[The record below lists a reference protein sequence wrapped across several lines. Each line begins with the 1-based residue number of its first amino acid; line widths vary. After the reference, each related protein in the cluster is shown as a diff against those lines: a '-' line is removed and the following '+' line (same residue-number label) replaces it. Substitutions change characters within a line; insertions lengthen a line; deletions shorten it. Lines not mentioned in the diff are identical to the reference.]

1 VRRAGLLSDDVSRL
15 YSLRHTLL
23 QSEYK
28 NTFCL
33 ARRDELFRSIE
44 QLVGVAVPLPPRPIQ
59 AQRSMSDD
67 CEPQLRRKRRL
78 NGDALSRLPFRAVS
92 SSDDDELDSDSQLS
106 PPLDSTPATT
116 PWETWIHLVKGYIG
130 PGCLSLP
137 WAYSR
142 FDNVGYGILA
152 TIFMALWTSDNC
164 RQIVAL
170 KNQMQ
175 EQQQQQQQQW
185 PCSERGNEDAAATD
199 QPQHRRLRSSDPL
212 TFAVPAIYDDIL
224 PGTYP
229 NVAYYFSQSRLI
241 YQITSMSVCIQQLAI
256 CTVFLS
262 FTATNLQAVLF
273 HHSPNAT
280 LPHVL
285 LLTACLPLL
294 LALVSLPNL
303 SALAPVTAAGT
314 LLLTLGLFIIFLVGI
329 LVATDYESTS
339 LLLLHNTT
347 NTTATNTAPSS
358 SWLDVPLAL
367 CAILYSFEGINLIL
381 PICGAMA
388 TTTTTTT
395 HRSRR
400 SSDPPDGLVLEALTE
415 LSNDDRQLSD
425 AAPSPS
431 PPLFGT
437 VFAGAMITVTAVF
450 CGVAT
455 YCVAVFGTVSSGS
468 ITAFL
473 LQQYQDEATL
483 RHFLYLANT
492 AVTLS
497 VFVTYPLQLF
507 PCLDALEP
515 WLKDYSVENAVEL
528 PTEASSSTVTR
539 TEAPPAAARR
549 QECYGTRFAAAPDC
563 WRPACD
569 DDDDD
574 DEKDTEMTRT
584 TLALSLSP
592 ALSTT
597 SSVSSRHSSSA
608 SLPQLATTL
617 PPSRSNT
624 PPPRHVLYRLVLLT
638 YILAVAIPNVQ
649 SLISLAGALAGSS
662 TALLIPPILELY
674 ALRKDASSSWARTGR
689 QVRAYLY
696 LVLGAIFLVIGTGAS
711 LVDIVKVY
719 TK

>member
-1 VRRAGLLSDDVSRL
+1 MG
-15 YSLRHTLL
+15 
-23 QSEYK
+23 
-28 NTFCL
+28 
-33 ARRDELFRSIE
+33 
-44 QLVGVAVPLPPRPIQ
+44 
-59 AQRSMSDD
+59 DD

-92 SSDDDELDSDSQLS
+92 SSDHDDDDVNDDGSVAQLS
-106 PPLDSTPATT
+106 PPLDSTPTTT

-142 FDNVGYGILA
+142 FDNVGYGVLA

-175 EQQQQQQQQW
+175 EQQLL
-185 PCSERGNEDAAATD
+185 CSTDRGNEDEAATAD

-273 HHSPNAT
+273 HRHPNAT

-314 LLLTLGLFIIFLVGI
+314 LLLTLGLFVIFLVGI
-329 LVATDYESTS
+329 LVATGSDASTESTS
-339 LLLLHNTT
+339 LLLQNTT
-347 NTTATNTAPSS
+347 NTTPTTAPSS
-358 SWLDVPLAL
+358 SWLDIPLAL

-388 TTTTTTT
+388 TTT
-395 HRSRR
+395 HPLRSRR

-415 LSNDDRQLSD
+415 LSNDDRQLPD
-425 AAPSPS
+425 APSPS
-431 PPLFGT
+431 FGT
-437 VFAGAMITVTAVF
+437 VFAGAMVTVTAVF

-515 WLKDYSVENAVEL
+515 WLKDYSVANAVEL
-528 PTEASSSTVTR
+528 PTETLASTVTR
-539 TEAPPAAARR
+539 TETPPAARR
-549 QECYGTRFAAAPDC
+549 QECYGTRFAAAAPDC
-563 WRPACD
+563 WRPAC

-592 ALSTT
+592 APSTT

-617 PPSRSNT
+617 PSRGT
-624 PPPRHVLYRLVLLT
+624 TPPPPRHVLYRLVLLT

-674 ALRKDASSSWARTGR
+674 ALQKDASSSWARTGR